1 MCKMKMAVDT
11 MVLDKVTL
19 IPDQLLMY
27 DKEETATLFEDM
39 EYEDTDLTMFTIKSL
54 DLVHRNS
61 SRPEKGIMMRIILKR
76 KATMEL
82 MTPPCSSSS
91 SPSLEPSLRW
101 SYLAM
106 LWPTT

>member
-1 MCKMKMAVDT
+1 MCKIKMDT

-61 SRPEKGIMMRIILKR
+61 SRIVLKR
-76 KATMEL
+76 
-82 MTPPCSSSS
+82 
-91 SPSLEPSLRW
+91 
-101 SYLAM
+101 
-106 LWPTT
+106 